1 MKAMDKAIRL
11 ASSVEDENLSSSS
24 VKKEIDMDSI
34 DDFTKNAELTLHV
47 NESLLEASRDT
58 IVELMLSF

>member
-11 ASSVEDENLSSSS
+11 ASSVEDENLSS

-47 NESLLEASRDT
+47 NESLLEASRNT

>member
-11 ASSVEDENLSSSS
+11 ASSVEDENLSS

>member
-11 ASSVEDENLSSSS
+11 ASSVEDENLSS
-24 VKKEIDMDSI
+24 VEKEIDMDSI